1 MYIPLPLL
9 IIGGVIILAL
19 LLWALK
25 RGGGGN
31 ELSAKQADIRPRE
44 RFRTPVV
51 PVTLDRISK
60 EDIPDDLRAELMHLL
75 QRRSKIPAIKLVRE
89 HTGLGLKEAKDYI
102 DALSDGH
109 M

>member
-9 IIGGVIILAL
+9 IIGGVIMLAL

-31 ELSAKQADIRPRE
+31 ELSARQAGNRPRE
-44 RFRTPVV
+44 HFRAPAV
-51 PVTLDRISK
+51 PVTLERVSK
-60 EDIPDDLRAELMHLL
+60 EDIPDDLRAELLRLL
-75 QRRSKIPAIKLVRE
+75 QRRSKIPAIKLVRD

-102 DALSDGH
+102 DALSDGR